1 MIITS
6 VVLLV
11 GAFALLVIGAA
22 EGNPT
27 MLEVSL
33 AAAAAG
39 ALALFAGTVLSRR
52 IAVARGVPVEAVL
65 ASRVRRSPAAQPAP
79 AGGTGNTGAERS
91 TPPPID
97 GYDDMST
104 TDVTRLVATGAMR
117 DEDLSDLLVYEL
129 SHRRRREV
137 LAAVMDVVG
146 PEDAIADDQTEQVGY
161 VRRRIRGGRAPS
173 GTRPAAEALRSARQ
187 ATLTEGEADDRQFA
201 RPEPGDPD
209 VDE

>member
-6 VVLLV
+6 VVLLAA
-11 GAFALLVIGAA
+11 AFALLIVGAVQ
-22 EGNPT
+22 GNPT
-27 MLEVSL
+27 MLGVSL
-33 AAAAAG
+33 GAAGAG
-39 ALALFAGTVLSRR
+39 ALALIAGNASARR

-65 ASRVRRSPAAQPAP
+65 ASRVRRSPTAQPAP
-79 AGGTGNTGAERS
+79 AEHTGAEPS

-137 LAAVMDVVG
+137 LTAVMDVVG
-146 PEDAIADDQTEQVGY
+146 PEEAIADDQTEQVGY
-161 VRRRIRGGRAPS
+161 VRRRLRGGRSPS